1 MNSPGLRPG
10 SRARSRSPLAALAL
24 AASAVTAL
32 VTVTLAAPASATVH
46 PVAARTTPPPSPT
59 APHTGVVAGARTPAR
74 TPRRAHA
81 VRTFLAGRRAVS
93 GPAWTHHPRVPGS
106 RPTTPA
112 PRAGQV
118 THNWWGVFPQPG
130 THDGIMA
137 THTIDPSYTVTDAD
151 NVTYAPTTKAQ
162 NSCMEVVTA
171 YTNTGNEIWAWDWCG
186 TVGPAK
192 TVPIDDNFLKNYT
205 PGNGGPAAYSVQM
218 VQDDAAANRWSAYL
232 YNYRTAA
239 WDLLFQQSGT
249 DQSGLDHGWD
259 MFEIY
264 ASVNPATEEGYYC
277 TEARNTTFDSS
288 AVQLRSNGA
297 WKPASPSDSPWTDT
311 NPDPNAFLCPPLK
324 FVQAGAN
331 DHWTVHQ

>member
-1 MNSPGLRPG
+1 MNSPGLSTG
-10 SRARSRSPLAALAL
+10 SRARPLPPLAALILTAVAL
-24 AASAVTAL
+24 ITL
-32 VTVTLAAPASATVH
+32 VTVPLAAPATATTH
-46 PVAARTTPPPSPT
+46 QATARTTPPPSPT
-59 APHTGVVAGARTPAR
+59 APHTGVVVGARTPAS
-74 TPRRAHA
+74 TPERAQA

-93 GPAWTHHPRVPGS
+93 GPAWTHHPRTPHG
-106 RPTTPA
+106 RPTTSTP
-112 PRAGQV
+112 PAGQV

-137 THTIDPSYTVTDAD
+137 THTVASSYTVTDAD

-162 NSCMEVVTA
+162 HSCMEVVTA

-186 TVGPAK
+186 TIGPAK
-192 TVPIDDNFLKNYT
+192 TVPIDDSFLKNYT

-218 VQDDAAANRWSAYL
+218 VQDDATANRWSAYL

-239 WDLLFQQSGT
+239 WDLLFRQSGT

-264 ASVNPATEEGYYC
+264 ASVNPATGEGYYC
-277 TEARNTTFDSS
+277 TEARDTTFDSS

-297 WKPASPSDSPWTDT
+297 WKPASPSDSPWTDA

-324 FVQAGAN
+324 FVQAGSN